1 MPSDAQYR
9 QLLAFRTTL
18 RRFDMWS
25 RQAAAEHGL
34 SHVQHQ
40 LLLAV
45 RGSASEGG
53 PTVGEV
59 AESLLV
65 KSHTAGELADRLRV
79 LGYVER
85 VRDTEDHRRVRLR
98 LTDAGDDVLRRL
110 TAVHLEELRRLRP
123 LLGGAEA
130 HVVE

>member
-1 MPSDAQYR
+1 MPTDAQYR

-18 RRFDMWS
+18 RRFDLWS

-34 SHVQHQ
+34 SHNQHQ

-45 RGSASEGG
+45 RGSGGADG

-65 KSHTAGELADRLRV
+65 KAHTAGELADRLAA
-79 LGYVER
+79 LGFLER
-85 VRDTEDHRRVRLR
+85 VRDAEDHRRVRLR
-98 LTDAGDDVLRRL
+98 LTEAGDDLLHQL
-110 TAVHLEELRRLRP
+110 TAVHLEELSRLRP
-123 LLGGAEA
+123 VLGGLDADM
-130 HVVE
+130 VE